1 VTSLRWQDW
10 KIIGWYSRGNFY
22 KNTKAFETALFSGQ
36 LERPPPNVDGPWTST
51 DKQGELPLDRL
62 PPPVTVAQ
70 SAPRFSIDKK
80 ENYVSWMDFS
90 FFLAVDPKQG
100 LSLFDIRYKGQRLI
114 YELALQEALAHYAGS
129 DPQQS
134 ETLYFDTVDGMGDM
148 LSPLVKGYDCPS
160 HATYLDTP

>member
-1 VTSLRWQDW
+1 
-10 KIIGWYSRGNFY
+10 
-22 KNTKAFETALFSGQ
+22 
-36 LERPPPNVDGPWTST
+36 
-51 DKQGELPLDRL
+51 
-62 PPPVTVAQ
+62 
-70 SAPRFSIDKK
+70 
-80 ENYVSWMDFS
+80 MDFS

-148 LSPLVKGYDCPS
+148 ISPLVKGYDCPS